1 MRCRSASRHNAAA
14 PDCYS
19 IAWPESAT
27 LITINEEY
35 DMTQTTAITPYGSL
49 NNADGNNDLLDT
61 LLAKGPKNDA
71 ALARALEV
79 APPVI
84 SKIRHGRLP
93 IGASLLIRMH
103 EVLDVSIRELKRIA
117 RAEVAA

>member
-1 MRCRSASRHNAAA
+1 
-14 PDCYS
+14 
-19 IAWPESAT
+19 
-27 LITINEEY
+27 
-35 DMTQTTAITPYGSL
+35 MTQKTAITPYGSL

-93 IGASLLIRMH
+93 VGASLLIRMH
-103 EVLDVSIRELKRIA
+103 EVFDVSIRELKRIA
-117 RAEVAA
+117 RAEVAD